1 MIEPMYHIS
10 YSVNNSYYFIFNCD
24 KIEPSLR
31 NYVHFA
37 QRMVRVLD
45 NLSLR
50 KRLALLA
57 SVSMIPLVLVAAY
70 LIFALQSYST
80 GYDAIVSNMAVA
92 NEYNLKFKEAVD
104 ENLYKIV
111 VSGVSFSEISD
122 DPELSDPY
130 AALQDIRA
138 SFSAL
143 EEKTRDIESRNW
155 LNNLLR
161 NVNTLELR
169 IGDIQKNLSDGSR
182 YDANI
187 HMLNDNVYILTEL
200 IQDDIQYY
208 LYYQTRIMQRMK
220 AELRV
225 RVRYFIVFVALLLI
239 FIVGVSLLIVI
250 HISRS
255 ITVPVANLGYV
266 AQEISHGNLQARA
279 DCTTGD
285 EIAVLGERINDMA
298 QSLEKMMQQIRDDEQ
313 KMRHA
318 ELQLLQEQINPHF
331 LYNTMDTIIW
341 LIEGRKLDEAEDMLV
356 SLSNFFRL
364 VLSHGHEYISIQE
377 EEQHIRSYLEIQQF
391 RYHDILKYE
400 ISMDPALYEYRILKM
415 TLQPLVENALYH
427 GIKNKRDLG
436 TIRITGRLRDTD
448 ILFTVSDDGIGM
460 DSDTLEK
467 LRSAI
472 TKPCKDTDSGFG
484 MANVNE
490 RIRMNFGPE
499 YGLSLDSAPGNGTI
513 VTVRIPKEHMREV

>member
-1 MIEPMYHIS
+1 M
-10 YSVNNSYYFIFNCD
+10 
-24 KIEPSLR
+24 
-31 NYVHFA
+31 
-37 QRMVRVLD
+37 D

-57 SVSMIPLVLVAAY
+57 SVSIIPLVLVAAY
-70 LIFALQSYST
+70 MIFALRSYSND
-80 GYDAIVSNMAVA
+80 YDAIVSNMAVA
-92 NEYNLKFKEAVD
+92 NQYNLKFKEAVD

-111 VSGVSFSEISD
+111 VSGVSFETIGD

-130 AALQDIRA
+130 ESLREIKE

-143 EEKTRDIESRNW
+143 EEKTQDIESRNW

-169 IGDIQKNLSDGSR
+169 IGDIERNLSDGSH

-187 HMLNDNVYILTEL
+187 RMLNDNVYILTEL

-208 LYYQTRIMQRMK
+208 LYYQTMIMQHMK
-220 AELRV
+220 TELRV
-225 RVRYFIVFVALLLI
+225 RVRYFVVFIALLLV
-239 FIVGVSLLIVI
+239 FIVGVLLLIVI

-255 ITVPVANLGYV
+255 ITVPVERLGYV
-266 AQEISHGNLQARA
+266 AQEISRGNLQARA
-279 DCTTGD
+279 ASTSVN
-285 EIAVLGERINDMA
+285 EISALGERINDMA
-298 QSLEKMMQQIRDDEQ
+298 ESLEKMMQKIRDDEK

-318 ELQLLQEQINPHF
+318 ELRLLQEQINPHF

-377 EEQHIRSYLEIQQF
+377 EEQHIRSYLEIQKF
-391 RYHDILKYE
+391 RYHDILEYD
-400 ISMDPALYEYRILKM
+400 ISMDPALYKYRILKM

-427 GIKNKRDLG
+427 GIKNKRDRG
-436 TIRITGRLRDTD
+436 MIRITGVLRDND

-460 DSDTLEK
+460 DRATLEK
-467 LRSAI
+467 LRVAI

-499 YGLSLDSAPGNGTI
+499 YGLTLDSGPGRGTM
-513 VTVRIPKEHMREV
+513 VTVRIPKESGYVSKD

>member
-1 MIEPMYHIS
+1 M
-10 YSVNNSYYFIFNCD
+10 
-24 KIEPSLR
+24 
-31 NYVHFA
+31 
-37 QRMVRVLD
+37 D

-57 SVSMIPLVLVAAY
+57 SVSIIPLVLVAAY
-70 LIFALQSYST
+70 MIFALRSYSND
-80 GYDAIVSNMAVA
+80 YDAIVSNMAVA
-92 NEYNLKFKEAVD
+92 NQYNLKFKEAVD

-111 VSGVSFSEISD
+111 VSGVSFETIGD

-130 AALQDIRA
+130 DSLREIKE

-143 EEKTRDIESRNW
+143 EEKTQDIESRNW

-169 IGDIQKNLSDGSR
+169 IGDIERNLSDGSH

-187 HMLNDNVYILTEL
+187 RMLNDNVYILTEL

-208 LYYQTRIMQRMK
+208 LYYQTMIMQHMK
-220 AELRV
+220 TELRV
-225 RVRYFIVFVALLLI
+225 RVRYFVVFIALLLV
-239 FIVGVSLLIVI
+239 FIVGVLLLIVI

-255 ITVPVANLGYV
+255 ITVPVERLGYV
-266 AQEISHGNLQARA
+266 AQEISRGNLQARA
-279 DCTTGD
+279 ASTSVN
-285 EIAVLGERINDMA
+285 EISALGERINDMA
-298 QSLEKMMQQIRDDEQ
+298 ESLEKMMQKIRDDEK

-318 ELQLLQEQINPHF
+318 ELRLLQEQINPHF

-377 EEQHIRSYLEIQQF
+377 EEQHIRSYLEIQKF
-391 RYHDILKYE
+391 RYHDILEYD

-427 GIKNKRDLG
+427 GIKNKRDRG
-436 TIRITGRLRDTD
+436 MIRITGVLRDND

-460 DSDTLEK
+460 DRATLEK
-467 LRSAI
+467 LRVAI

-499 YGLSLDSAPGNGTI
+499 YGLTLDSGPGRGTM
-513 VTVRIPKEHMREV
+513 VTVRIPKESGYVSKD

>member
-1 MIEPMYHIS
+1 M
-10 YSVNNSYYFIFNCD
+10 
-24 KIEPSLR
+24 
-31 NYVHFA
+31 
-37 QRMVRVLD
+37 
-45 NLSLR
+45 
-50 KRLALLA
+50 
-57 SVSMIPLVLVAAY
+57 
-70 LIFALQSYST
+70 
-80 GYDAIVSNMAVA
+80 
-92 NEYNLKFKEAVD
+92 D

-111 VSGVSFSEISD
+111 VSGVSFETIGD

-130 AALQDIRA
+130 ESLREIKE

-143 EEKTRDIESRNW
+143 EEKTQDIESRNW

-169 IGDIQKNLSDGSR
+169 IGDIERNLSDGSH

-187 HMLNDNVYILTEL
+187 RMLNDNVYILTEL

-208 LYYQTRIMQRMK
+208 LYYQTMIMQHMK
-220 AELRV
+220 TELRV
-225 RVRYFIVFVALLLI
+225 RVRYFVVFIALLLV
-239 FIVGVSLLIVI
+239 FIVGVLLLIVI

-255 ITVPVANLGYV
+255 ITVPVERLGYV
-266 AQEISHGNLQARA
+266 AQEISRGNLQARA
-279 DCTTGD
+279 ASTSVN
-285 EIAVLGERINDMA
+285 EISALGERINDMA
-298 QSLEKMMQQIRDDEQ
+298 ESLEKMMQKIRDDEK

-318 ELQLLQEQINPHF
+318 ELRLLQEQINPHF

-377 EEQHIRSYLEIQQF
+377 EEQHIRSYLEIQKF
-391 RYHDILKYE
+391 RYHDILEYD
-400 ISMDPALYEYRILKM
+400 ISMDPALYKYRILKM

-427 GIKNKRDLG
+427 GIKNKRDRG
-436 TIRITGRLRDTD
+436 MIRITGVLRDND

-460 DSDTLEK
+460 DRATLEK
-467 LRSAI
+467 LRVAI

-499 YGLSLDSAPGNGTI
+499 YGLTLDSGPGRGTM
-513 VTVRIPKEHMREV
+513 VTVRIPKESGYVSKD

>member
-1 MIEPMYHIS
+1 MG
-10 YSVNNSYYFIFNCD
+10 
-24 KIEPSLR
+24 
-31 NYVHFA
+31 A
-37 QRMVRVLD
+37 
-45 NLSLR
+45 
-50 KRLALLA
+50 
-57 SVSMIPLVLVAAY
+57 VSMIPLIIVAAY
-70 LIFALQSYST
+70 LICALQSYSYA
-80 GYDAIVSNMAVA
+80 YDAIVSNMAVA
-92 NEYNLKFKEAVD
+92 NQYNLKFKESVD

-111 VSGVSFSEISD
+111 VSGVSFDEISS
-122 DPELSDPY
+122 DPELVDPY
-130 AALQDIRA
+130 DALHDIRK
-138 SFSAL
+138 SFSEL
-143 EEKTRDIESRNW
+143 EANTQDLESRNW

-169 IGDIQKNLSDGSR
+169 IGDIQRNLSDGSH

-208 LYYQTRIMQRMK
+208 LYYQTRIMERMK
-220 AELRV
+220 TELQL
-225 RVRYFIVFVALLLI
+225 RVRYFVVFVALLLS
-239 FIVGVSLLIVI
+239 FIVGILLMIVI

-255 ITVPVANLGYV
+255 ITVPVENLGHV
-266 AQEISHGNLQARA
+266 AKEISLGNFQARA
-279 DCTTGD
+279 DCTSKD
-285 EIAVLGERINDMA
+285 EISALGERINEMA
-298 QSLEKMMQQIRDDEQ
+298 ESLEKMMQKIRDDEK

-318 ELQLLQEQINPHF
+318 ELRLLQEQINPHF

-377 EEQHIRSYLEIQQF
+377 EEQHIRSYLEIQKF
-391 RYHDILKYE
+391 RYHDILEYE
-400 ISMDPALYEYRILKM
+400 ISMDPKLYEYRILKM

-427 GIKNKRDLG
+427 GIKNKRELG
-436 TIRITGRLRDTD
+436 MIRITGQLRNED
-448 ILFTVSDDGIGM
+448 ILFKVTDDGIGM
-460 DSDTLEK
+460 DEATLEK
-467 LRSAI
+467 LRIAI

-499 YGLSLDSAPGNGTI
+499 YGLTLDSSSGGGTM
-513 VTVRIPKEHMREV
+513 VTVRIPKERINEGTTEENGESS

>member
-1 MIEPMYHIS
+1 M
-10 YSVNNSYYFIFNCD
+10 
-24 KIEPSLR
+24 
-31 NYVHFA
+31 
-37 QRMVRVLD
+37 D

-70 LIFALQSYST
+70 LIFALRSYSND
-80 GYDAIVSNMAVA
+80 YDAIVSNMEVA
-92 NEYNLKFKEAVD
+92 NQYNLKFKEAVD

-111 VSGVSFSEISD
+111 VSGASFETIGD

-130 AALQDIRA
+130 DSLREIRE

-143 EEKTRDIESRNW
+143 EEKTQDIESRNW

-169 IGDIQKNLSDGSR
+169 IGDIERNLSDGSH

-187 HMLNDNVYILTEL
+187 QMLNDNVYILTEL

-208 LYYQTRIMQRMK
+208 LYYQTMIMQHMK
-220 AELRV
+220 TELRV
-225 RVRYFIVFVALLLI
+225 RVRYFVVFIALLLV
-239 FIVGVSLLIVI
+239 FIVGVLLLIVI

-255 ITVPVANLGYV
+255 ITVPVERLGYV

-279 DCTTGD
+279 DCTSGD
-285 EIAVLGERINDMA
+285 EISQLGERINDMA
-298 QSLEKMMQQIRDDEQ
+298 ESLEKMMQQIRDDEK
-313 KMRHA
+313 KMRNA
-318 ELQLLQEQINPHF
+318 ELRLLQEQINPHF

-364 VLSHGHEYISIQE
+364 VLSHGHEYISIRE

-391 RYHDILKYE
+391 RYHDILEYE
-400 ISMDPALYEYRILKM
+400 ISMDPLLYEYRILKM

-427 GIKNKRDLG
+427 GIKNKRDKG
-436 TIRITGRLRDTD
+436 MIRITGELGDKD
-448 ILFTVSDDGIGM
+448 IVFTVSDDGIGM
-460 DSDTLEK
+460 DSETLEK
-467 LRSAI
+467 LRVAI

-499 YGLSLDSAPGNGTI
+499 YGLTLDSEPGGGTK
-513 VTVRIPKEHMREV
+513 VTVRIPRETAEKSKVEELVQ

>member
-1 MIEPMYHIS
+1 MDE
-10 YSVNNSYYFIFNCD
+10 
-24 KIEPSLR
+24 
-31 NYVHFA
+31 
-37 QRMVRVLD
+37 VLS

-50 KRLALLA
+50 KRLALLGA
-57 SVSMIPLVLVAAY
+57 VSMIPLILVALY
-70 LIFALQSYST
+70 LIFALWNYSYA
-80 GYDAIVSNMAVA
+80 YDSIVSNMAVA
-92 NEYNLKFKEAVD
+92 NQYNLKFKESVD

-111 VSGVSFSEISD
+111 VSGVSFSDIPS
-122 DPELSDPY
+122 DPELMDPY
-130 AALQDIRA
+130 DVLQDIRK
-138 SFSAL
+138 SFSEL
-143 EEKTRDIESRNW
+143 EEKTKDLESRSW

-161 NVNTLELR
+161 NVDTLELR
-169 IGDIQKNLSDGSR
+169 IGDIQRNLSDGSH

-208 LYYQTRIMQRMK
+208 LYYQTRIMEKMK
-220 AELRV
+220 SELQL
-225 RVRYFIVFVALLLI
+225 RVRYFVVFVALLLC
-239 FIVGVSLLIVI
+239 FIVGILLMVVI

-255 ITVPVANLGYV
+255 ITVPVENLGFV

-279 DCTTGD
+279 ECTSRD
-285 EIAVLGERINDMA
+285 EISVLGGRINEMA
-298 QSLEKMMQQIRDDEQ
+298 ESLEKMMQKIRDDEK

-318 ELQLLQEQINPHF
+318 ELRLLQEQINPHF

-364 VLSHGHEYISIQE
+364 VLSHGHEYISINE
-377 EEQHIRSYLEIQQF
+377 EEQHIRSYLEIQKF
-391 RYHDILKYE
+391 RYHDILEYE
-400 ISMDPALYEYRILKM
+400 INMDPKLYEYRILKM

-427 GIKNKRDLG
+427 GIKNKREPG
-436 TIRITGRLRDTD
+436 MIHITGQLRESD
-448 ILFTVSDDGIGM
+448 IMFQVSDDGIGM
-460 DSDTLEK
+460 DDATLMK
-467 LRSAI
+467 LRIAI

-499 YGLSLDSAPGNGTI
+499 YGLTLDSAPGGGTI
-513 VTVRIPKEHMREV
+513 VTVRIPKEKIADVDSEEKGESS

>member
-1 MIEPMYHIS
+1 M
-10 YSVNNSYYFIFNCD
+10 D
-24 KIEPSLR
+24 K
-31 NYVHFA
+31 
-37 QRMVRVLD
+37 VLG

-50 KRLALLA
+50 KRLALLGA
-57 SVSMIPLVLVAAY
+57 VSMIPLILVAAY
-70 LIFALQSYST
+70 LICALQNYSYA
-80 GYDAIVSNMAVA
+80 YDAIVSNMAVA
-92 NEYNLKFKEAVD
+92 NQYNLKFKEAVD

-111 VSGVSFSEISD
+111 VSGVSFEETSS
-122 DPELSDPY
+122 DPELADPY
-130 AALQDIRA
+130 DALHDIRK
-138 SFSAL
+138 SFSEL
-143 EEKTRDIESRNW
+143 EEKTQDIESRNW

-169 IGDIQKNLSDGSR
+169 IGDIERNLSDGSH

-208 LYYQTRIMQRMK
+208 LYYQTRIMEHMK
-220 AELRV
+220 NELQV
-225 RVRYFIVFVALLLI
+225 RVRYFVVFVALLLC
-239 FIVGVSLLIVI
+239 FIVGILLMVVI

-255 ITVPVANLGYV
+255 ITVPVGNLGHV
-266 AQEISHGNLQARA
+266 AQEISHGNFQARA
-279 DCTTGD
+279 DCTSRD
-285 EIAVLGERINDMA
+285 EISVLGERINEMA
-298 QSLEKMMQQIRDDEQ
+298 ESLEKMMQKIRDDEK

-318 ELQLLQEQINPHF
+318 ELRLLQEQINPHF

-377 EEQHIRSYLEIQQF
+377 EEQHIRSYLEIQKF
-391 RYHDILKYE
+391 RYHDILEYE
-400 ISMDPALYEYRILKM
+400 ISMDPGLYEYRILKM

-427 GIKNKRDLG
+427 GIKNKRELG
-436 TIRITGRLRDTD
+436 MIRITGQLRDED
-448 ILFTVSDDGIGM
+448 ILFRVTDDGIGM
-460 DSDTLEK
+460 DEATLEK
-467 LRSAI
+467 LRIAI

-499 YGLSLDSAPGNGTI
+499 YGLTLDSSPGGGTM
-513 VTVRIPKEHMREV
+513 VTVRIPKERINEGTKEENGESS

>member
-1 MIEPMYHIS
+1 M
-10 YSVNNSYYFIFNCD
+10 
-24 KIEPSLR
+24 
-31 NYVHFA
+31 
-37 QRMVRVLD
+37 D

-57 SVSMIPLVLVAAY
+57 SVSIIPLVLVAAY
-70 LIFALQSYST
+70 MIFALRSYSND
-80 GYDAIVSNMAVA
+80 YDAIVSNMAVA
-92 NEYNLKFKEAVD
+92 NQYNLKFKEAVD

-111 VSGVSFSEISD
+111 VSGVSFETIGD

-130 AALQDIRA
+130 DSLREIKE

-143 EEKTRDIESRNW
+143 EEKTQDIESRNW

-169 IGDIQKNLSDGSR
+169 IGDIERNLSDGSH

-187 HMLNDNVYILTEL
+187 RMLNDNVYILTEL

-208 LYYQTRIMQRMK
+208 LYYQTMILQHMK
-220 AELRV
+220 TELRV
-225 RVRYFIVFVALLLI
+225 RVRYFVVFIALLLV
-239 FIVGVSLLIVI
+239 FIVGVLLLIVI

-255 ITVPVANLGYV
+255 ITVPVERLGYV
-266 AQEISHGNLQARA
+266 AQEISRGNLQARA
-279 DCTTGD
+279 ASTSVN
-285 EIAVLGERINDMA
+285 EISALGERINDMA
-298 QSLEKMMQQIRDDEQ
+298 ESLEKMMQKIRDDEK

-318 ELQLLQEQINPHF
+318 ELRLLQEQINPHF

-377 EEQHIRSYLEIQQF
+377 EEQHIRSYLEIQKF
-391 RYHDILKYE
+391 RYHDILEYD

-427 GIKNKRDLG
+427 GIKNKRDRG
-436 TIRITGRLRDTD
+436 MIRITGVLRDND

-460 DSDTLEK
+460 DRATLEK
-467 LRSAI
+467 LRVAI

-499 YGLSLDSAPGNGTI
+499 YGLTLDSGPGRGTM
-513 VTVRIPKEHMREV
+513 VTVRIPKESGYVSKD

>member
-1 MIEPMYHIS
+1 M
-10 YSVNNSYYFIFNCD
+10 
-24 KIEPSLR
+24 
-31 NYVHFA
+31 
-37 QRMVRVLD
+37 D

-57 SVSMIPLVLVAAY
+57 SVSMIPLVLVAEY
-70 LIFALQSYST
+70 LIFALRSYSND
-80 GYDAIVSNMAVA
+80 YDAIVSNMAVA
-92 NEYNLKFKEAVD
+92 NQYNLKFKEAVD

-111 VSGVSFSEISD
+111 VSGASFEVIGD

-130 AALQDIRA
+130 ESLREIKE

-143 EEKTRDIESRNW
+143 EEKTQDIESRNW

-161 NVNTLELR
+161 NVSTLELR
-169 IGDIQKNLSDGSR
+169 IGDIERNLSDGSH

-208 LYYQTRIMQRMK
+208 LYYQTRIMEQMK
-220 AELRV
+220 TELRV
-225 RVRYFIVFVALLLI
+225 RVRYFVVFVALLLF

-255 ITVPVANLGYV
+255 ITVPIADLGQV

-279 DCTTGD
+279 DCAAGD

-298 QSLEKMMQQIRDDEQ
+298 LSLEKMMQKIRDDEK

-318 ELQLLQEQINPHF
+318 ELRLLQEQINPHF

-364 VLSHGHEYISIQE
+364 VLSHGHEYISIHE
-377 EEQHIRSYLEIQQF
+377 EEQHIRSYLEIQKF
-391 RYHDILKYE
+391 RYHDILEYE
-400 ISMDPALYEYRILKM
+400 INMDTALYEYRILKM

-427 GIKNKRDLG
+427 GIKNKRDRG
-436 TIRITGRLRDTD
+436 IIRITGRLRDND

-460 DSDTLEK
+460 DRETLEK
-467 LRSAI
+467 LRIAI

-499 YGLSLDSAPGNGTI
+499 YGLTLDSNPGSGTM
-513 VTVRIPKEHMREV
+513 VTVRIPKESAKK

>member
-1 MIEPMYHIS
+1 M
-10 YSVNNSYYFIFNCD
+10 
-24 KIEPSLR
+24 
-31 NYVHFA
+31 
-37 QRMVRVLD
+37 D

-57 SVSMIPLVLVAAY
+57 SVSIIPLVLVAAY
-70 LIFALQSYST
+70 MIFALRSYSND
-80 GYDAIVSNMAVA
+80 YDAIVSNMAVA
-92 NEYNLKFKEAVD
+92 NQYNLKFKEAVD

-111 VSGVSFSEISD
+111 VSGVSFETIGD

-130 AALQDIRA
+130 DSLREIKE

-143 EEKTRDIESRNW
+143 EEKTQDIESRNW

-169 IGDIQKNLSDGSR
+169 IGDIERNLSDGSH

-187 HMLNDNVYILTEL
+187 RMLNDNVYILTEL

-208 LYYQTRIMQRMK
+208 LYYQTMIMQHMK
-220 AELRV
+220 TELRV
-225 RVRYFIVFVALLLI
+225 RVRYFVVFIALLLV
-239 FIVGVSLLIVI
+239 FIVGVLLLIVI

-255 ITVPVANLGYV
+255 ITVPVERLGYV
-266 AQEISHGNLQARA
+266 AQEISRGNLQARA
-279 DCTTGD
+279 ESTSVN
-285 EIAVLGERINDMA
+285 EISALGERINDMA
-298 QSLEKMMQQIRDDEQ
+298 ESLEKMMQKIRDDEK

-318 ELQLLQEQINPHF
+318 ELRLLQEQINPHF

-377 EEQHIRSYLEIQQF
+377 EEQHIRSYLEIQKF
-391 RYHDILKYE
+391 RYHDILEYD

-427 GIKNKRDLG
+427 GIKNKRDRG
-436 TIRITGRLRDTD
+436 MIRITGVLRDND

-460 DSDTLEK
+460 DRETLEK
-467 LRSAI
+467 LRVAI

-499 YGLSLDSAPGNGTI
+499 YGLTLDSGPGRGTM
-513 VTVRIPKEHMREV
+513 VTVRIPKESGYVSKD

>member
-1 MIEPMYHIS
+1 M
-10 YSVNNSYYFIFNCD
+10 
-24 KIEPSLR
+24 
-31 NYVHFA
+31 
-37 QRMVRVLD
+37 D

-57 SVSMIPLVLVAAY
+57 SVSIIPLVLVAAY
-70 LIFALQSYST
+70 MIFALRSYSND
-80 GYDAIVSNMAVA
+80 YDAIVSNMAVA
-92 NEYNLKFKEAVD
+92 NQYNLKFKEAVD

-111 VSGVSFSEISD
+111 VSGVSFETIGD

-130 AALQDIRA
+130 DSLREIKE
-138 SFSAL
+138 SFSTL
-143 EEKTRDIESRNW
+143 EEKTQDIESRNW

-169 IGDIQKNLSDGSR
+169 IGDIERNLSDGSH

-187 HMLNDNVYILTEL
+187 RMLNDNVYILTEL

-208 LYYQTRIMQRMK
+208 LYYQTMIMQHMK
-220 AELRV
+220 TELRV
-225 RVRYFIVFVALLLI
+225 RVRYFVVFIALLLV
-239 FIVGVSLLIVI
+239 FIVGVLLLIVI

-255 ITVPVANLGYV
+255 ITVPVERLGYV
-266 AQEISHGNLQARA
+266 AQEISRGNLQARA
-279 DCTTGD
+279 ESTSVN
-285 EIAVLGERINDMA
+285 EISALGERINDMA
-298 QSLEKMMQQIRDDEQ
+298 ESLEKMMQKIRDDEK

-318 ELQLLQEQINPHF
+318 ELRLLQEQINPHF

-377 EEQHIRSYLEIQQF
+377 EEQHIRSYLEIQKF
-391 RYHDILKYE
+391 RYHDILEYD

-427 GIKNKRDLG
+427 GIKNKRDRG
-436 TIRITGRLRDTD
+436 MIRITGVLRDND

-460 DSDTLEK
+460 DRETLEK
-467 LRSAI
+467 LRVAI

-499 YGLSLDSAPGNGTI
+499 YGLTLDSGPGRGTM
-513 VTVRIPKEHMREV
+513 VTVRIPKESGYVSKD